1 MEKDLMIENS
11 ENRGAERTDHITPLQ
26 VKDLQSG
33 EIYEARMFNYSYSG
47 IYFESD
53 GVLEKGTP
61 IFIGIQNSPY
71 PISSRVFEYYKGEVI
86 WRKNF
91 KRSLFKYGYGIHF
104 VSDSIKQDW
113 DANDAKKSKNMRKHP
128 RKPFCRTIRFG
139 THKGISK
146 GTTKNISASG
156 VFIAAKEKLEVG
168 QKLKLNFPLKNGKT
182 VEAIGQIVW
191 LNEEGF
197 GIKFK
202 KIK

>member
-1 MEKDLMIENS
+1 MIENS
-11 ENRGAERTDHITPLQ
+11 ENRGAERTDNITLLQ

-33 EIYEARMFNYSYSG
+33 EIYEARMVNYSNSG

-53 GVLEKGTP
+53 GVFEKGTP
-61 IFIGIQNSPY
+61 IYIGIQNSPY
-71 PISSRVFEYYKGEVI
+71 SISSRVFEYYKGEVI

-104 VSDSIKQDW
+104 VSDSIKQDL

-139 THKGISK
+139 THKGISD
-146 GTTKNISASG
+146 GTTKNVSAAG
-156 VFIAAKEKLEVG
+156 VFIASDEKLEVG
-168 QKLKLNFPLKNGKT
+168 QTLKLNFPLKDGET
-182 VEAIGQIVW
+182 VEAIGKVVW
-191 LNEEGF
+191 LNQEGF